1 VGIFFD
7 SCLERKLMGSKN
19 KRIKK
24 EIKKLLKGNKV
35 LFAALGGAAAG
46 ITIAGIFGTEKG
58 KEILDTV
65 EDSIA
70 KNADRI
76 SNGHLNSATKDF
88 SNGMK

>member
-1 VGIFFD
+1 M
-7 SCLERKLMGSKN
+7 SKKN

-24 EIKKLLKGNKV
+24 ELKNLLKGNKV

-46 ITIAGIFGTEKG
+46 LSLAGIFGTEKG

-70 KNADRI
+70 KTADRI
-76 SNGHLNSATKDF
+76 SNGKLKMQTSEP
-88 SNGMK
+88 S